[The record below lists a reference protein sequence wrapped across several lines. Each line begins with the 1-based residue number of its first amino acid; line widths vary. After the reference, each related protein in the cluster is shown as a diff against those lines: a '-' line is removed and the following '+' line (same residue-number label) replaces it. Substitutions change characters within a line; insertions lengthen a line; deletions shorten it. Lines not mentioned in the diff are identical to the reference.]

1 MFRKPRKI
9 NQYRRK
15 GKNLIATNK
24 IKPEQ
29 WNISEAETKE
39 ALKVKGYDVKQIK
52 KIHLLKHQ
60 VCVSYWDAKGNIC
73 SSFFSYRIFAR
84 WQEEVEKL
92 IYTCETLKEWAKLNY
107 VMKYEFAYY
116 HYPSEIEDILH
127 AILENHLSVL
137 KATLQQVVLQVQNE
151 QQNLHVETR
160 FIASSKTNNP

>member
-15 GKNLIATNK
+15 SKNLIATNK

-29 WNISEAETKE
+29 WNISDAETKK

-60 VCVSYWDAKGNIC
+60 VCISYWDVKGNIC

-84 WQEEVEKL
+84 WQKEIEKL
-92 IYTCETLKEWAKLNY
+92 IYTCQTLREWAKLNY

-116 HYPSEIEDILH
+116 HYPSEIEDALDT
-127 AILENHLSVL
+127 ILENHLCLL
-137 KATLQQVVLQVQNE
+137 KTTEQQVILQY
-151 QQNLHVETR
+151 L
-160 FIASSKTNNP
+160 

>member
-29 WNISEAETKE
+29 WNISDAETKK

-60 VCVSYWDAKGNIC
+60 VCISYWDAKGNIC

-84 WQEEVEKL
+84 WQKEIENL
-92 IYTCETLKEWAKLNY
+92 IYTCQTLKEWAKLNY
-107 VMKYEFAYY
+107 LMKYEFAYY
-116 HYPSEIEDILH
+116 HYPSEIEDTLH

-137 KATLQQVVLQVQNE
+137 KVTDKQVALQK
-151 QQNLHVETR
+151 
-160 FIASSKTNNP
+160 I

>member
-15 GKNLIATNK
+15 GKNFIATNK
-24 IKPEQ
+24 IKPEK
-29 WNISEAETKE
+29 WNISDAETKE

-60 VCVSYWDAKGNIC
+60 VCISYWDVKGNIC

-92 IYTCETLKEWAKLNY
+92 IYTCETVKEWAKLNY

-116 HYPSEIEDILH
+116 HYPSEIEDTLH

-137 KATLQQVVLQVQNE
+137 KATVQQVVLQN
-151 QQNLHVETR
+151 
-160 FIASSKTNNP
+160 I

>member
-24 IKPEQ
+24 IKPEL
-29 WNISEAETKE
+29 WNISDAETKK

-60 VCVSYWDAKGNIC
+60 VCISYWDAKGNIC

-84 WQEEVEKL
+84 WQEEVKNL
-92 IYTCETLKEWAKLNY
+92 IYTCQTLKEWAKLNY

-116 HYPSEIEDILH
+116 HYPSEIEDTLH

-137 KATLQQVVLQVQNE
+137 KATVHQVVLQD
-151 QQNLHVETR
+151 
-160 FIASSKTNNP
+160 I

>member
-24 IKPEQ
+24 IKPEL

-52 KIHLLKHQ
+52 KIHILKHQ
-60 VCVSYWDAKGNIC
+60 VCISYWDVKGNIC

-116 HYPSEIEDILH
+116 HYPSEIEDTLH

-137 KATLQQVVLQVQNE
+137 KPTVQQVVLQD
-151 QQNLHVETR
+151 
-160 FIASSKTNNP
+160 I